1 MDNIIQ
7 KFYSNGKEGPAQYSQ
22 FGAFSSNMIQNQNPI
37 SSLST
42 KTISDIKPAYKKIT
56 PKTQPLNYRSE
67 PYIPPKPPR
76 MTQEEF
82 LRPKKM
88 MFNSSSD
95 MLFNNLRYNPRGEI
109 GLMKENL
116 SLMNKK
122 NATKIQMIE
131 EKMKNLE
138 LKNQRLEVINDFF
151 FDMFEN
157 NLVKDEIQRQREIK
171 AKEEENKLLNED
183 SSEYLNTNESNKNN
197 NYYYRKKR
205 KKFKKSRSDVDLN
218 IYERYKRKE
227 FNPIEFQQKT
237 EMNARAVL
245 NNIKKNLGTYM
256 VEEELKKN
264 EQYQSLA
271 EGINELKSDLNHKLD
286 KIQQNQNQ
294 QMQKIYYCLLNSG
307 DKNVENTAFKL
318 FNDYSER
325 YNNLLKSLETR
336 KSAKKTILGDG
347 FRTRSKLSAESMVN
361 NEEDL

>member
-7 KFYSNGKEGPAQYSQ
+7 KFYSNGKDGPAQYSQ

-42 KTISDIKPAYKKIT
+42 KAISDIKPAYKKIT

-82 LRPKKM
+82 LRPKKL

-157 NLVKDEIQRQREIK
+157 NLIQDEIKKQRLK
-171 AKEEENKLLNED
+171 KFEEENKIINED
-183 SSEYLNTNESNKNN
+183 SSEYNDIN
-197 NYYYRKKR
+197 NYNENYYRKKR
-205 KKFKKSRSDVDLN
+205 KKFKKSRSNVDLN
-218 IYERYKRKE
+218 RYERFKKKE
-227 FNPIEFQQKT
+227 FDPIAFQQKT

-245 NNIKKNLGTYM
+245 NNIKNNLGTYL

-264 EQYQSLA
+264 EQFQSLN
-271 EGINELKSDLNHKLD
+271 EGINELKTDLNNKLE
-286 KIQQNQNQ
+286 KIQKNQNQ

-307 DKNVENTAFKL
+307 DKNVESAAFRL
-318 FNDYSER
+318 LNDFENR
-325 YNNLLKSLETR
+325 NNKFIRKTSIGNSFR
-336 KSAKKTILGDG
+336 KSARPSQDSLMNIP
-347 FRTRSKLSAESMVN
+347 E
-361 NEEDL
+361 

>member
-7 KFYSNGKEGPAQYSQ
+7 KFYSNGKSGPPQYSQ
-22 FGAFSSNMIQNQNPI
+22 FGAFSSSMIQNQNPI
-37 SSLST
+37 TSLSI
-42 KTISDIKPAYKKIT
+42 KTINDIKPAYKKIT

-82 LRPKKM
+82 LKPKKL

-95 MLFNNLRYNPRGEI
+95 MLFNNLRYNARGEI

-138 LKNQRLEVINDFF
+138 MKNQRLEVINDFF

-171 AKEEENKLLNED
+171 AKEEENKLLSED
-183 SSEYLNTNESNKNN
+183 SSEYLNTNESNKNK
-197 NYYYRKKR
+197 NYYIKKR

-245 NNIKKNLGTYM
+245 NNIKKNLGTYL

-264 EQYQSLA
+264 EQFQSLN
-271 EGINELKSDLNHKLD
+271 EGINELKSDLNTKLD

-307 DKNVENTAFKL
+307 DKNVESAAFKL

-325 YNNLLKSLETR
+325 HNNLLRSLGKR
-336 KSAKKTILGDG
+336 KSAKKSLLGNG
-347 FRTRSKLSAESMVN
+347 FRTRSRLGSESVIN
-361 NEEDL
+361 NEEEL